1 MTLYVEEK
9 ATMQDSIDRE
19 KLLEK
24 YLRENNTEAAV
35 EILFDLIVKNA
46 MAKNFSEAEQLRE
59 KLFEVDPMALDKIVK
74 SAEIIETSKI
84 AAIDPAHRDIWSHLY
99 ERLTT
104 EEKIAL
110 YYGMKKANFEAEQ
123 IIFRQGEMNSNLYF
137 INAGRL
143 KMYYHRDKHGIL
155 LKTVGPGD
163 IAGEDTFFSNSTC
176 TFSIMADSPVKLT
189 FLEKTVLQKWQDE
202 VPSLASKLQ
211 GYCAELESINDL
223 LQKKELE
230 RRAHRRYAVSGNAT
244 VQITADPDNKVF
256 KVDLSDISA
265 SGVSFTM
272 STSSKAAESL
282 LGRHLNLKLVFHHTF
297 PELRIDQNGS
307 IVGIHHQLFNDYLI
321 NVKWEEPLDKD
332 TLERIRAHNKIY

>member
-1 MTLYVEEK
+1 
-9 ATMQDSIDRE
+9 MQDSLDDRE

-24 YLRENNTEAAV
+24 HLRENNTEAAV

-46 MAKNFSEAEQLRE
+46 TAKNFAKAEQLRE

-84 AAIDPAHRDIWSHLY
+84 AAIDPLHRDLWSQLY

-110 YYGMKKANFEAEQ
+110 YYGMKKASFDAEQ
-123 IIFRQGEMNSNLYF
+123 IIFRQSEMNSNLYF

-143 KMYYHRDKHGIL
+143 KMFYHKDKHGIL

-163 IAGEDTFFSNSTC
+163 IAGADTFFSNSTC
-176 TFSIMADSPVKLT
+176 TFSMMADSRVKLS

-202 VPSLASKLQ
+202 TPSLASKLQ
-211 GYCAELESINDL
+211 SYCAQRESINDL

-230 RRAHRRYAVSGNAT
+230 RRAHRRYTVSGNIT
-244 VQITADPDNKVF
+244 IRFTADPESKVF
-256 KVDLSDISA
+256 KGDLSDISA

-282 LGRHLNLKLVFHHTF
+282 LGRHLNLKLAFGQTF
-297 PELRIDQNGS
+297 PQLRIDQNGS

-321 NVKWEEPLDKD
+321 NVKWEEPLDND
-332 TLERIRAHNKIY
+332 TLERIRALT